1 MKVILLQDVK
11 KLGKSNDV
19 VDVSDGYARNF
30 LFKKGLAKEMTSSN
44 LNDVKLQQG
53 AAKEHARR
61 ALEEAKKTKEVLN
74 GKTINVVAKGG
85 RDGKLYGAVTS
96 ADIADALKKAG
107 FDVDKKK
114 VVIPSPIKSVGVFGV
129 RVKLHPE
136 VSCDVNVEVS
146 SAE

>member
-11 KLGKSNDV
+11 KLGKTNDV

-30 LFKKGLAKEMTSSN
+30 LMKKGLAKEMTSAN

-61 ALEEAKKTKEVLN
+61 ALEEAKKNKEILN
-74 GKTINVVAKGG
+74 GKTFNVIAKGG

-96 ADIADALKKAG
+96 ADIAEALKKEG
-107 FDVDKKK
+107 FAVDKKK
-114 VVIPSPIKSVGVFGV
+114 VVIPSPIKNVGVFGV
-129 RVKLHPE
+129 RIKLHPE
-136 VSCDVNVEVS
+136 VSCDVNIEVT

>member
-11 KLGKSNDV
+11 KLGKANDV

-30 LFKKGLAKEMTSSN
+30 LMKKGLAKEMTSAN

-61 ALEEAKKTKEVLN
+61 ALEEAKKNKEILN
-74 GKTINVVAKGG
+74 GKTINVSCKGG

-96 ADIADALKKAG
+96 ADIAEALKKG
-107 FDVDKKK
+107 FDIDKKK
-114 VVIPSPIKSVGVFGV
+114 IVIPSPIKNVGVFGV